1 MWTLVKQFGLQGF
14 IFGLFGVAFLALA
27 GHAALGAV
35 DWVRAARWQVT
46 PAKVT
51 EIRRTTG
58 VRSGAHYYH
67 HYRYVV
73 NGLSYGGE
81 FHRDEVENVRGDMIE
96 VIFNPNEAAES
107 ARSRA
112 DLAGF
117 GRGVFGAVVYYY
129 TTALG
134 VFMLVSGLLYLRTT
148 YRGMR
153 LKESLAS
160 GERAALQAYFEGTP
174 EEARRA
180 LRELASL
187 YQRAMQTARPD
198 TRWHSL
204 LQRGQL
210 RLNARLAKLHRA
222 DGQADEAERCIQEA
236 LSCAASAG
244 LDTPL
249 QFARQ
254 VFEYIDSE
262 DRRVLKEAGPRQ

>member
-1 MWTLVKQFGLQGF
+1 MWKFVKQFGLQGF
-14 IFGLFGVAFLALA
+14 IFGLFGVAFLALVVHA
-27 GHAALGAV
+27 GLGAI
-35 DWVRAARWQVT
+35 DWVRAAHWQAT

-73 NGLSYGGE
+73 DGQSYGGE
-81 FHRDEVENVRGDMIE
+81 YHRDEVENGRGDMIE
-96 VIFNPNEAAES
+96 VIFNPKDPAES

-117 GRGVFGAVVYYY
+117 GRGVFGGLAYYY
-129 TTALG
+129 VAALG
-134 VFMLVSGLLYLRTT
+134 VFMLLSGLLYLRTT

-153 LKESLAS
+153 LKESLAA

-180 LRELASL
+180 LHELNVL
-187 YQRAMQTARPD
+187 YERAMRTAKSD
-198 TRWHSL
+198 TRWYCL

-222 DGQADEAERCIQEA
+222 DGQADEAAHCIQEA
-236 LSCAASAG
+236 LNCAKSAG
-244 LDTPL
+244 LDPPL

-262 DRRVLKEAGPRQ
+262 DRRVLKEAGSRQ

>member
-1 MWTLVKQFGLQGF
+1 MWKFVKQFGLQGF
-14 IFGLFGVAFLALA
+14 IFSLFGVAFLALA

-35 DWVRAARWQVT
+35 DWVRAGNWQATTATVT
-46 PAKVT
+46 D
-51 EIRRTTG
+51 IRRTTG
-58 VRSGAHYYH
+58 VRSGYHYYH

-73 NGLSYGGE
+73 EGRAYTGE
-81 FHRDEVENVRGDMIE
+81 YHRDNAENVRGDMIE
-96 VIFNPNEAAES
+96 VIFNPNEPAES

-112 DLAGF
+112 DLSGF
-117 GRGVFGAVVYYY
+117 GRGVFGGLAYYY
-129 TTALG
+129 VAALG
-134 VFMLVSGLLYLRTT
+134 MFMLLSGLLYLRTS

-153 LKESLAS
+153 LRESLAA
-160 GERAALQAYFEGTP
+160 GERAALQAYFQGTP

-180 LRELASL
+180 LQKLDSL
-187 YQRAMQTARPD
+187 YERAMQTAKPD

-222 DGQADEAERCIQEA
+222 AGRADEAEHSIQEA
-236 LSCAASAG
+236 LGCAASAG

-249 QFARQ
+249 KFARQ

-262 DRRVLKEAGPRQ
+262 DRRVLKEADPRQ